1 MSNEKPAPGVQ
12 RVNRVVLAALGVW
25 LSGVVLALL
34 PNDWR
39 SIRAAGAALD
49 WWYVGIVAP
58 LLIVALIL
66 YSANREHL
74 SD

>member
-1 MSNEKPAPGVQ
+1 MSNEKPTPGVQ
-12 RVNRVVLAALGVW
+12 RVNRVVLAVLGVW
-25 LSGVVLALL
+25 LSAVGLALL

-49 WWYVGIVAP
+49 WWYVGIAAP

-66 YSANREHL
+66 YSTNRKRF